1 MGQKDRRGRPKTVYP
16 SGYTPPTISDET
28 DFNPTKGAFD
38 LVDDFPA
45 YDNPHK
51 LYYHDAY
58 EH

>member
-1 MGQKDRRGRPKTVYP
+1 VYP

-58 EH
+58 EHHHE